1 MAHDLLA
8 SKRGKSMLAVV
19 NSPQMRSACPLLPE
33 LRIELDYRELRRHE
47 HRRDGG
53 FYFSALCYA
62 QQLWRSGHA
71 GRALLALTRA
81 LYADLNGDEP
91 DLLAWPLPYDAFRW
105 IVENH
110 HSDDFP
116 GNPRLSFQHQA
127 CRIRGLRSE
136 IRSARAWARWAIVCR
151 VRPQLPSD
159 PTCPER
165 EAADIAVLLEKSG
178 LAGEVILWK
187 NSMR

>member
-105 IVENH
+105 ILENH
-110 HSDDFP
+110 DSDDFP

-127 CRIRGLRSE
+127 CRIRGLRGDT
-136 IRSARAWARWAIVCR
+136 RSARAWALWAIVCR